1 MGDND
6 PDLNVDRTATL
17 LVGTGTTVYAVAPT
31 RYSEFALLADRTGG
45 QFYNIPGKA
54 PICRWSLRAGAR
66 FCSHCGGRLK

>member
-31 RYSEFALLADRTGG
+31 RYSEFAVLADRTGG
-45 QFYNIPGKA
+45 
-54 PICRWSLRAGAR
+54 
-66 FCSHCGGRLK
+66 